1 MVRYTQPTVYSP
13 WSRQMLNQEL
23 TLWQLTLSFP
33 VMLFVQLIRI
43 KGTLLITYFMSFYWT
58 HFLSARPNKGLFIN
72 DLLVANVKN
81 FGICFFPQAKK
92 PKCHV
97 CVKLCNIP
105 QRSVRQRWTGMN
117 APFATQRKEP
127 EPHMC
132 YQQTHTAAMGSR
144 PRREIDFSEG
154 IK

>member
-1 MVRYTQPTVYSP
+1 M
-13 WSRQMLNQEL
+13 
-23 TLWQLTLSFP
+23 
-33 VMLFVQLIRI
+33 
-43 KGTLLITYFMSFYWT
+43 
-58 HFLSARPNKGLFIN
+58 
-72 DLLVANVKN
+72 
-81 FGICFFPQAKK
+81 FFSSNKK

-132 YQQTHTAAMGSR
+132 YQQTRTAAAATMGSR
-144 PRREIDFSEG
+144 PRQKIDFSEG